1 MRAAASLGVSPT
13 VSHGGPRTV
22 GARALAVDA
31 ATVGI
36 VSVAIAAA
44 AHQLAFMSV
53 FVPVVLV
60 ARFAAW
66 ARLPRSERDGSLI
79 EELPFFALCTL
90 LGAFNDWSSVVR
102 HGVYAY
108 TVPSDVAFSTI
119 PLWMLLFWGMILRL
133 MATVTRARALG
144 ATGVPDD
151 AVRLG
156 FATRRS
162 AALRVGVMLVLV
174 VATRQL
180 IYRHHDDPVI
190 SWLPFAVALAV
201 AAWFLRPTRHDMK
214 IMALVAVV
222 GPAIEV
228 LYIQVGQLH
237 FYRLGWLAGVP
248 LWIALWWVLAIV
260 IWKDL
265 SLRAHALIGRG
276 LHIRSLGHSTV

>member
-1 MRAAASLGVSPT
+1 
-13 VSHGGPRTV
+13 
-22 GARALAVDA
+22 VDA
-31 ATVGI
+31 ATVGV

-53 FVPVVLV
+53 IVPVVLA

-66 ARLPRSERDGSLI
+66 ARLPRSERDGSLV

-102 HGVYAY
+102 HGVYDY

-151 AVRLG
+151 SVRLG
-156 FATRRS
+156 IATRRS
-162 AALRVGVMLVLV
+162 AALRVGVMLALV

-180 IYRHHDDPVI
+180 IYRHHDDPVL

-201 AAWFLRPTRHDMK
+201 AAWCLRPTGHDVK
-214 IMALVAVV
+214 LMALVAVV
-222 GPAIEV
+222 GPAIEI

-248 LWIALWWVLAIV
+248 LWIALWWVLAVV

-265 SLRAHALIGRG
+265 SLRLHGLVGRM
-276 LHIRSLGHSTV
+276 LGAVAR